1 MRRWLTV
8 ELALFLTMSANTG
21 LAQSLP
27 PLETKTLDE
36 QPVVIPGVG
45 RTRPLLLFIGFS
57 HKSDEDFKKWT
68 DEARTPFV
76 TDARVDYYELAD
88 LQSAPAL
95 IRKMIVH
102 GMRGSVKEPR
112 RAHLAPFAQHDTEWK
127 MLVNFADPDV
137 IYVVLADPKGNVV
150 WQSRGPATEAKA
162 QELESVLTKLSGES
176 SSAPSVPGH
185 PATRAPAQGL
195 KQRSAKIFTSFWRF

>member
-1 MRRWLTV
+1 MRRWVTV
-8 ELALFLTMSANTG
+8 EFALFLTILVSTI

-27 PLETKTLDE
+27 RLETKTLDE
-36 QPVVIPGVG
+36 QPVVIPGEG
-45 RTRPLLLFIGFS
+45 RTKPLLLFIGFS
-57 HKSDEDFKKWT
+57 HKSDDDFKKWA

-112 RAHLAPFAQHDTEWK
+112 RAHVAPFSQHDAEWR
-127 MLVNFADPDV
+127 MLVNFADPNV
-137 IYVVLADPKGNVV
+137 IYVVLADPQGNVV

-162 QELESVLTKLSGES
+162 QELESMIIKLAGES
-176 SSAPSVPGH
+176 SGTPSSTGN
-185 PATRAPAQGL
+185 R
-195 KQRSAKIFTSFWRF
+195 

>member
-1 MRRWLTV
+1 V
-8 ELALFLTMSANTG
+8 ELALFLTLLASTV

-27 PLETKTLDE
+27 RLETKTLDE

-45 RTRPLLLFIGFS
+45 RAKPLLLFIGFS
-57 HKSDEDFKKWT
+57 HKSDDDFTKWA

-76 TDARVDYYELAD
+76 TDTRVDYYELAD

-112 RAHLAPFAQHDTEWK
+112 RSHVAPFSQHDAEWK
-127 MLVNFADPDV
+127 MLVNFSDPNV
-137 IYVVLADPKGNVV
+137 IYVVLSDPQGNVV
-150 WQSRGPATEAKA
+150 WKSRGPATEAKA
-162 QELESVLTKLSGES
+162 QELEDMIIKLSGKNGGVPVS
-176 SSAPSVPGH
+176 PSN
-185 PATRAPAQGL
+185 R
-195 KQRSAKIFTSFWRF
+195 